1 MTKIV
6 HPSIAETAFTCPHC
20 HALTTQQ
27 RFSATASRL
36 DDGRTP
42 AVWTLNSIEKV
53 DALKKKSAD
62 AEERDRVA
70 EFEAIMRRAVTGF
83 GFSVGRR
90 TPTTCIGTHTIF
102 QFKSAST
109 AARTPSGFMIG

>member
-1 MTKIV
+1 MNKIV
-6 HPSIAETAFTCPHC
+6 YPSTAETAFTCPHC

-27 RFSATASRL
+27 WFSATASRL

-42 AVWTLNSIEKV
+42 AVWTLNSIERV

-62 AEERDRVA
+62 AEERDRAA
-70 EFEAIMRRAVTGF
+70 EFEAIMRRAVTRF

-102 QFKSAST
+102 QFQSAST
-109 AARTPSGFMIG
+109 VASTPSGFMIG

>member
-27 RFSATASRL
+27 WFSATASRL

-53 DALKKKSAD
+53 DALKKKALTLKSGTELQSLRQSCAGPSRGSVSLSG
-62 AEERDRVA
+62 EERQRHVLVRTQYFSFRVLQLSRL
-70 EFEAIMRRAVTGF
+70 RRLDL
-83 GFSVGRR
+83 
-90 TPTTCIGTHTIF
+90 
-102 QFKSAST
+102 
-109 AARTPSGFMIG
+109 